1 MPRHSALI
9 DENGRPHP
17 SPLAPRPRA
26 AAAGWALLFAFL
38 SALMLV
44 VGIESALHFVG
55 PAIDGPFQLY
65 NALRRIQAGQ
75 RPGIDFQFFHGLG
88 IPYLHYVPFRLL
100 GGTFIASEV
109 TRQLLSAL
117 VYPVVVLAVL
127 RSFIKNWTR
136 TLAWA
141 AIVMAGSIAL
151 RMTSMLVAINSLLGI
166 RSALPTLLP
175 IVLCLPVRRHV
186 RNVLAGLAL
195 GGALLLGTEQGVAA
209 ILALL
214 LATLAVAVRTRRQ
227 SGYLA
232 DCAVAIA
239 VGVATLVAALAVM
252 GGLSG
257 MRGALA
263 YNFRSVPMDQYWYFG
278 VPPNVFI
285 SSWHVLPRMLTAIWQ
300 IPATLAAGCAMVVF
314 GLRRVSPESHPSEDR
329 RQLALTVLALYGLIS
344 CASLLG
350 TYVNAYVQPCQRVLL
365 LLSAIY
371 LDSWFRR
378 RDAALGRR
386 PRLGVSSSV
395 VLACASTLAMMVAV
409 VPGIFATTFVYLPH
423 VVRDH
428 VLGRKGA
435 VYSGIWPT
443 TLPAAQAFL
452 DSRRD
457 SAGHPPTLWS
467 TYAGL
472 LEARNGLFNPSFDYI
487 IHALGPANREQY
499 VQEFRSRRPTL
510 VQTVSP
516 AYTQYEAWIE
526 DTSWDFYSELL
537 RNYDLIGGT
546 DWSFFWQRRAT
557 PSPLPTEVWTGAVG
571 PGARSVQLP
580 RIPLIANASPYLL
593 LQVELEYRVSNPL
606 VRLPLV
612 GTMPRYLVRADNTV
626 QKYPVTINPFATT
639 VRFPLIGIRGEAPV
653 LRWDVESLLPGASIA
668 ISRVRLSVVQTSPQ
682 NLWWLSSR
690 IDAETHA
697 QNQ

>member
-1 MPRHSALI
+1 
-9 DENGRPHP
+9 
-17 SPLAPRPRA
+17 
-26 AAAGWALLFAFL
+26 
-38 SALMLV
+38 MLV

-65 NALRRIQAGQ
+65 NALRRIWVGQ

-88 IPYLHYVPFRLL
+88 IPYVHYLPFRLL

-117 VYPVVVLAVL
+117 LYPAVVLAVL
-127 RSFIKNWTR
+127 RSFIKDWTR
-136 TLAWA
+136 TMAWA
-141 AIVMAGSIAL
+141 AIVMAASIAL

-166 RSALPTLLP
+166 RSAVPTLLP

-186 RNVLAGLAL
+186 RNALAGLTL

-209 ILALL
+209 MIALL
-214 LATLAVAVRTRRQ
+214 LATLAMAIRTRRR

-239 VGVATLVAALAVM
+239 IGVMTLVAALTAI

-263 YNFRSVPMDQYWYFG
+263 YNFRFVPMDQYWYFG
-278 VPPNVFI
+278 VPPNAFL
-285 SSWHVLPRMLTAIWQ
+285 SSWHAVPRMLAAIWQ
-300 IPATLAAGCAMVVF
+300 IPATLAAGCAVVVV
-314 GLRRVSPESHPSEDR
+314 GLRRVSRESQPAEDR
-329 RQLALTVLALYGLIS
+329 RQFALTVLALYGLIS

-371 LDSWFRR
+371 LDALFRR
-378 RDAALGRR
+378 RDAALGRA

-395 VLACASTLAMMVAV
+395 VLACASTLALMVAV

-428 VLGRKGA
+428 VFGRRGA
-435 VYSGIWPT
+435 VYSGIWPST
-443 TLPAAQAFL
+443 MATAQAFL

-457 SAGHPPTLWS
+457 AAGRPPTLWS

-472 LEARNGLFNPSFDYI
+472 LEARNGVFNPSFDYV
-487 IHALGPANREQY
+487 IHALGPANRQQY
-499 VQEFRSRRPTL
+499 VEEFRARRPTL

-516 AYTQYEAWIE
+516 SYTQYEAWIE
-526 DTSWDFYSELL
+526 DTSWDFYAELL
-537 RNYDLIGGT
+537 RNYDLVGGT

-557 PSPLPTEVWTGAVG
+557 PSAMPTEVWATAVS
-571 PGARSVQLP
+571 PDARSVQLP
-580 RIPLIANASPYLL
+580 RIPLITNASPYLL

-606 VRLPLV
+606 VRLPLI
-612 GTMPRYLVRADNTV
+612 GTMPRYLLRADNAV
-626 QKYPVTINPFATT
+626 QKYPVTMNPFAT
-639 VRFPLIGIRGEAPV
+639 VLRIPLIGIRGQAPV
-653 LRWDVESLLPGASIA
+653 LRWDVQSLLPGASIA

-682 NLWWLSSR
+682 NFWWLSTR
-690 IDAETHA
+690 IDAETHV
-697 QNQ
+697 QSQ